1 MVADASLMPPL
12 DKLPDPTLSTTIKG
26 CLFDLDGTIY
36 QAGRMITGAAE
47 TLRQL
52 QDAGI
57 PYRFVTNTT
66 RKPRAE
72 VLEYLA
78 QMGIQAEPEDCLTA
92 PIAAG
97 AWLEAHSFER
107 IFPLLHEPTLEDLDR
122 FVIDREQPEA
132 LVVGDLGDDWT
143 LPILNQAFQALMR
156 GAELV
161 AIQKNR
167 YWRRHD
173 QLILDA
179 GAFVAALEYSSGK
192 KAQLV
197 GKPSP
202 EFFHIATRALGL
214 PPDQVVMIGDD
225 LEGDVEGARL
235 AGLRGVAVRTGKY
248 RTEDENRALEV
259 SDQVLDSVADLAA
272 WLSL

>member
-1 MVADASLMPPL
+1 MGGKVGNS
-12 DKLPDPTLSTTIKG
+12 PTLSPTIKG

-36 QAGRMITGAAE
+36 QAGRIITGAAE

-72 VLEYLA
+72 VLAYLA

-97 AWLEAHSFER
+97 AWLEAHSVER
-107 IFPLLHEPTLEDLDR
+107 IFPLLHEPTLEDLDQ
-122 FVIDREQPEA
+122 FVIDRQQPEV

-143 LPILNQAFQALMR
+143 LQILNQAFQALMQ

-161 AIQKNR
+161 ALQKNR

-202 EFFHIATRALGL
+202 EFFHTATRVLGL

-248 RTEDENRALEV
+248 RPEDEKRALEV
-259 SDQVLDSVADLAA
+259 SDQVLDSVADLPA